1 MKTSKNFN
9 DTNLDGMFRL
19 VLLIYGGGKYEITCV
34 KIYWG

>member
-19 VLLIYGGGKYEITCV
+19 VLLIYGGKNM
-34 KIYWG
+34 K